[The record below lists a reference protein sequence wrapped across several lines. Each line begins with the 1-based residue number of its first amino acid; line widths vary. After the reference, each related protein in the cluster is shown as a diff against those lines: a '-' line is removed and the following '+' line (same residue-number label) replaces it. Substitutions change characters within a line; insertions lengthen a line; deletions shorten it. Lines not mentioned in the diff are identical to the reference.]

1 MNAKD
6 FLEEKGY
13 SFQGR
18 MSVKAKPSII
28 AKIMDE
34 YAREQVKN
42 CSIPVVVGRSEQFY
56 CEMSDKTECRQTGVQ
71 CPECKSFQQTWE

>member
-18 MSVKAKPSII
+18 MSVIAKPSII

-42 CSIPVVVGRSEQFY
+42 CSIPDVVEQSEQLKAFAQY
-56 CEMSDKTECRQTGVQ
+56 LDEMHGGEDFAVNEIDNFL
-71 CPECKSFQQTWE
+71 KSL